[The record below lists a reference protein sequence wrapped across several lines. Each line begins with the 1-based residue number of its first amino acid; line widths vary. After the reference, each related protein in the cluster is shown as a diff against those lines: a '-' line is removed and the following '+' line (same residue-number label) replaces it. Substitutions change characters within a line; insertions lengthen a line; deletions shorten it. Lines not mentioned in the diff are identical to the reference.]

1 MMTHAVRT
9 ENRENYTDI
18 RMIDRSSIRTLI
30 QSGTLEN
37 CIELFHSYL
46 EQVRFYSLESMMLRL
61 YISMDIYLTARN
73 ASAEFGVTNEEFL
86 RCFGSIDDIASR
98 MHTIDTTVS
107 YLEALITQCIRWR
120 IASVAENSSSS
131 IRKARDYIDT
141 HYMCDDI
148 SLNKVADE
156 VGLTPTYL
164 SMLFKK
170 ETKYNFSDYV
180 TFLRISKAKE
190 LLCCTSKL
198 ICEIAFEVGF
208 RDYRYFS
215 QIFKKHTGMTPRQFQ
230 NRTNLA

>member
-1 MMTHAVRT
+1 MMTETIRT
-9 ENRENYTDI
+9 ETKTDI
-18 RMIDRSSIRTLI
+18 RTVDQNSIRTLI

-37 CIELFHSYL
+37 CTEIFQSYL

-61 YISMDIYLTARN
+61 YISMDIYMTARK
-73 ASAEFGVTNEEFL
+73 AAQEFGVKNEEFL
-86 RCFGSIDDIASR
+86 AAFGSIDDIASK
-98 MHTIDTTVS
+98 MQTIDTTVT
-107 YLEALITQCIRWR
+107 YLESLIRQCIRWR
-120 IASVAENSSSS
+120 IASVSESGSSV
-131 IRKARDYIDT
+131 IRKAREYINT
-141 HYMCDDI
+141 HYTSDDI
-148 SLNKVADE
+148 SLNKVADA

-170 ETKYNFSDYV
+170 ETKQNFSDYV
-180 TFLRISKAKE
+180 TCLRIAKAKE

-215 QIFKKHTGMTPRQFQ
+215 QIFNKHTGMTPRQFQ